1 MRFFSKIVFICN
13 CCFIAAVILR
23 FVENA
28 NKKKGNFD
36 GNIILQ
42 PLESTLVVLGY
53 GAIFINLVFNLFVLV
68 MLSQKKSVFKI
79 PKWIIWTS
87 FIFFIIQI
95 YYFFFSNY

>member
-28 NKKKGNFD
+28 NKKKGNFN

-42 PLESTLVVLGY
+42 PLKSTIVVLGY

-68 MLSQKKSVFKI
+68 LLTQKKLDIKI
-79 PKWIIWTS
+79 STWLIWTS

-95 YYFFFSNY
+95 YYFFFNNY

>member
-28 NKKKGNFD
+28 NKKKGNFN

-68 MLSQKKSVFKI
+68 MLSQKKDLKI
-79 PKWIIWTS
+79 PRWLMWTS
-87 FIFFIIQI
+87 FIFLIIQI

>member
-68 MLSQKKSVFKI
+68 MLSQKKSDFKI
-79 PKWIIWTS
+79 SKWLIWTS

>member
-28 NKKKGNFD
+28 NKKKGNFN

-68 MLSQKKSVFKI
+68 MLSQKKDLKI
-79 PKWIIWTS
+79 PRWLIWTS
-87 FIFFIIQI
+87 FIFLIIQI

>member
-42 PLESTLVVLGY
+42 PLESTFVVLGY

-68 MLSQKKSVFKI
+68 MLSQKKSDFKI
-79 PKWIIWTS
+79 SKWLIWTS

>member
-13 CCFIAAVILR
+13 CCFIASVILR

-28 NKKKGNFD
+28 NKKKGNFN

-68 MLSQKKSVFKI
+68 MLSQKKDLKI
-79 PKWIIWTS
+79 PRWLMWTS
-87 FIFFIIQI
+87 FIFLIIQI

>member
-1 MRFFSKIVFICN
+1 MRFFSKIVFFCN

-53 GAIFINLVFNLFVLV
+53 GAIFINLAFNISVLI
-68 MLSQKKSVFKI
+68 MLMLKKEFAVSR
-79 PKWIIWTS
+79 WLIWTS
-87 FIFFIIQI
+87 FIFFIIQL

>member
-1 MRFFSKIVFICN
+1 MRFFSKIVFVCN

-23 FVENA
+23 SVENA

-53 GAIFINLVFNLFVLV
+53 GAIFINLAFNLFVLV
-68 MLSQKKSVFKI
+68 KLMLKKELLVSR
-79 PKWIIWTS
+79 WLIWTS
-87 FIFFIIQI
+87 FIFLVIQI
-95 YYFFFSNY
+95 YYFFFNNY